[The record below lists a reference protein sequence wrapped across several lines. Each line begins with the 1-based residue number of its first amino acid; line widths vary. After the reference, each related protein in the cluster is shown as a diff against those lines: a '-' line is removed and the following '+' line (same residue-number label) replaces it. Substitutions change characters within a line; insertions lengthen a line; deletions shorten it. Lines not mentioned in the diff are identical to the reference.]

1 MKACLRNLA
10 NSTLRSSNRNYAT
23 WVCRR
28 KGCQSTNG
36 RRSRK
41 YRMFRI
47 ATTGDRRKK
56 NHYWNDLV
64 LKMETTTRL
73 DDNKKRFRLFHKAV
87 ANLDR

>member
-1 MKACLRNLA
+1 
-10 NSTLRSSNRNYAT
+10 
-23 WVCRR
+23 
-28 KGCQSTNG
+28 
-36 RRSRK
+36 
-41 YRMFRI
+41 MFRI